1 LIVNGQI
8 AKYLKENPIEWRSAV
23 EKKHKQLT
31 LIVERKKTDNQI
43 PLYQFVID
51 SALVRFSGYT
61 HGEVAAAVDAVVAK
75 SRVTT
80 GKDPAHVSDTRI
92 FRPHTPHT
100 ETATDPASTGDADDT
115 KKEETADLEVAT
127 IDDILK
133 PTDSASP
140 TNEEAVGTKRDT
152 STTVTKPRRKRLK
165 LAVLNVTAM
174 LADGDVDEPQVVLK
188 ATATLVPDEIPEVL
202 GQNPVM

>member
-1 LIVNGQI
+1 M
-8 AKYLKENPIEWRSAV
+8 

-43 PLYQFVID
+43 PLYQLAID
-51 SALVRFSGYT
+51 STLARFSGYT
-61 HGEVAAAVDAVVAK
+61 HGEVTAAVDAVAAK
-75 SRVTT
+75 SSATV
-80 GKDPAHVSDTRI
+80 GKEPSDVSDTRS

-115 KKEETADLEVAT
+115 KKEETADLEVTT

-133 PTDSASP
+133 PTDSAPP

-152 STTVTKPRRKRLK
+152 STTVAKPKRKRPK
-165 LAVLNVTAM
+165 LAVVNVTAM
-174 LADGDVDEPQVVLK
+174 LADGDVDESQVVLK

-202 GQNPVM
+202 GQNHPVM